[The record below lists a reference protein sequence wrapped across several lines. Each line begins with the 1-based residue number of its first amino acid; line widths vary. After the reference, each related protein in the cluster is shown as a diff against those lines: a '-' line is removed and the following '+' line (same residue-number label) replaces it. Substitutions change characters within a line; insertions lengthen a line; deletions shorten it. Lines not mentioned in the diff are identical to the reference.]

1 MVEGVVW
8 RVVPRVVVVRERGR
22 GRGRRRHGR
31 GDRCPGDEDA
41 GEAGSRDVARAVL
54 LSVSRPN
61 ARVLWCCRDQRRA
74 EAEGRAAEACTG
86 LSSRL
91 LRLMSR

>member
-41 GEAGSRDVARAVL
+41 GEACSRDVARAVL
-54 LSVSRPN
+54 LSFF
-61 ARVLWCCRDQRRA
+61 
-74 EAEGRAAEACTG
+74 EAQCTG
-86 LSSRL
+86 SVVLQRSTTS
-91 LRLMSR
+91 